1 MNLSSFMPKDLVY
14 PKAAAC
20 LTEEEKKDY
29 IEKISGLLKEQNAAV
44 IAHYYCNDDVQALA
58 ESTGGFIGDSLEMA
72 KWGKKSSFV
81 LRSASEPHSSCLC
94 QYLCRCQGKGR
105 LGCNL
110 FNCDPGG

>member
-72 KWGKKSSFV
+72 KWGKK
-81 LRSASEPHSSCLC
+81 
-94 QYLCRCQGKGR
+94 
-105 LGCNL
+105 
-110 FNCDPGG
+110 